1 MRNFALINVFAGI
14 LIMLVGSMLKINH
27 LSGAN
32 AVLVVG
38 MLAEFIGFGLL
49 LVSFFTSAHR
59 SKTA

>member
-1 MRNFALINVFAGI
+1 MRNFALITVFAGI
-14 LIMLVGSMLKINH
+14 LVMLLGSVLKIGH

-49 LVSFFTSAHR
+49 LVSLFTSADA
-59 SKTA
+59 SKTT